1 LINHKAIEKGDDK
14 TVGLKYQK
22 SMRDNLNKRSV
33 LTFMMKDRANLETSK
48 DLTKKADKAAQKEA
62 GKKAKEELRI
72 LRRQIEENKDPSLLT
87 ALKVKEQ
94 ELIDRIEEGKAVE
107 EEERDEKFMS
117 KLEEIEKK
125 NEGGEKKDKGGG
137 GEKKTT

>member
-1 LINHKAIEKGDDK
+1 
-14 TVGLKYQK
+14 
-22 SMRDNLNKRSV
+22 MRDNLNKRSV